1 MNIDRFINT
10 IMTSGRPFVVTDTPG
25 LSERQKRAHRLCWE
39 YNRLDPTD
47 HERQQ
52 EILRDLFG
60 TVDGPVAILPNFQC
74 DYGFNIHF
82 HGFAFL
88 NYNCV
93 ILDTA
98 PVHIGNGV
106 LIAPGTVIS
115 CAGHALDPAQRVR
128 EGISPSAP
136 IVIEDDVWIGANCT
150 ICPGVTI
157 GKGSV
162 IGAGSTVVRDVPA
175 GVVAMGTPCRVHR
188 ALGPEDKI
196 EPEDIVRLDG
206 PGWEEDVQ

>member
-1 MNIDRFINT
+1 MNIDRFIDT
-10 IMTSGRPFVVTDTPG
+10 VMTSGRPYAVSENRE
-25 LSERQKRAHRLCWE
+25 LSARQRKAHRLCWE
-39 YNRLDPTD
+39 YNQTNPTD
-47 HERQQ
+47 SERQQ

-60 TVDGPVAILPNFQC
+60 TMKGPVGIQPNFQC

-106 LIAPGTVIS
+106 FIAPGTVIS
-115 CAGHALDPAQRVR
+115 CAGHAMDAQQRTQEAV
-128 EGISPSAP
+128 GVSAP

-150 ICPGVTI
+150 ICSGVTI
-157 GKGSV
+157 GRGSV
-162 IGAGSTVVRDVPA
+162 IGAGSVVVRDVPP
-175 GVVAMGTPCRVHR
+175 GVVAFGNPCRVHR
-188 ALGPEDKI
+188 PLTDEDKLAA
-196 EPEDIVRLDG
+196 EDIVRLDG
-206 PGWEEDVQ
+206 LGWQE

>member
-1 MNIDRFINT
+1 MNIDTFINT
-10 IMTSGRPFVVTDTPG
+10 VMTSGRPFAVRENQELG
-25 LSERQKRAHRLCWE
+25 KRQRKAHRLCWE
-39 YNRLDPTD
+39 YNRTDPND
-47 HERQQ
+47 RERQQ

-60 TVDGPVAILPNFQC
+60 TMEGPVGIMPNFQC

-98 PVHIGNGV
+98 PVHIGNAV
-106 LIAPGTVIS
+106 FIAPGTIIS
-115 CAGHALDPAQRVR
+115 CAGHAMDAEQRGKGAV
-128 EGISPSAP
+128 GVNAP
-136 IVIEDDVWIGANCT
+136 ITIEDDVWIGANCT

-162 IGAGSTVVRDVPA
+162 IGAGSTVVRDIPP
-175 GVVAMGTPCRVHR
+175 GVVAIGTPCRVHR
-188 ALGPEDKI
+188 ALGPDDKVD
-196 EPEDIVRLDG
+196 PEDIIYLDG
-206 PGWEEDVQ
+206 PSWED

>member
-1 MNIDRFINT
+1 MNVDTFIST
-10 IMTSGRPFVVTDTPG
+10 VMTSGRPFAVSEDRA
-25 LSERQKRAHRLCWE
+25 LSERQKKAHRLCWE
-39 YNRLDPTD
+39 YNSTDPND
-47 HERQQ
+47 GERQQ

-60 TVDGPVAILPNFQC
+60 TMEGPVGIMPNFQC

-98 PVHIGNGV
+98 PVHIGNAV
-106 LIAPGTVIS
+106 FIAPGTVIS
-115 CAGHALDPAQRVR
+115 CAGHAMDPVQRGKLAV
-128 EGISPSAP
+128 GVSAP
-136 IVIEDDVWIGANCT
+136 INIEDDVWIGANCT

-157 GKGSV
+157 GRGSV
-162 IGAGSTVVRDVPA
+162 IGAGSTVVRDIPP

-188 ALGPEDKI
+188 EIGPEDKI
-196 EPEDIVRLDG
+196 DIEDIIWLDG
-206 PGWEEDVQ
+206 PGWDE